1 MAPVQQVVHA
11 VGSAI
16 AQQDGEALAEA
27 LQQID
32 LSNAALIAQLTAGRI
47 DVRALSS
54 SVLDRPYDEMLAE
67 QLDSLVAI
75 HCNDHVKAYSHQERA
90 CTKFHSVFEKDTS
103 WSLPAMHRLDLLLRM
118 AAVRADAT
126 LKKSAAGGG
135 DITTK
140 QEEAVRVLQKKSFT
154 ICISDRAPLEVS
166 KKWGTLHV
174 INNLFKI
181 YFKLNKLTLCKNL
194 IKAVEGSGFPKALNG
209 EKLISVTCPPGF
221 APGAA
226 FVVQDPGT
234 GQQMQVVVPDGIAP
248 GQTFHVQVPDS
259 WSIGRSFPMA
269 QLVTYHYFVGRLSL
283 LNSQF
288 GIAQDHLLFS
298 FERCPAA
305 SYKNKRLI
313 LRYLVPVRLVLG
325 VFASKELLTKYDL
338 PQFVPLCHAVH
349 RGDLRLFERQLD
361 DYQHLFIRHG
371 SYLLVERA
379 KTIAYRNFFRRVYSL
394 HPEGT
399 TKLDVAMLKRCL
411 DATGVNLDHD
421 EIECVLANLIYKGY
435 IKGYLSHQHGKLVVG
450 KTNAFPALGQ
460 VNAS

>member
-1 MAPVQQVVHA
+1 MAPVQEVVHA

-16 AQQDGEALAEA
+16 EKQDGEALAEA
-27 LQQID
+27 LQQISSSR
-32 LSNAALIAQLTAGRI
+32 SNAALIAQLTAGRI

-75 HCNDHVKAYSHQERA
+75 HCNDHVKAYSHQESA

-118 AAVRADAT
+118 AAVRADAA
-126 LKKSAAGGG
+126 LKMSAAGGG
-135 DITTK
+135 DITTT
-140 QEEAVRVLQKKSFT
+140 QEAAVRVLQKSFT
-154 ICISDRAPLEVS
+154 ICISDRAELKVS

-194 IKAVEGSGFPKALNG
+194 IKAVDGSGFPKALYG
-209 EKLISVTCPPGF
+209 EEL
-221 APGAA
+221 
-226 FVVQDPGT
+226 
-234 GQQMQVVVPDGIAP
+234 M
-248 GQTFHVQVPDS
+248 
-259 WSIGRSFPMA
+259 GRSFPME
-269 QLVTYHYFVGRLSL
+269 QLVTYRYFVGRLSL

-288 GIAQDHLLFS
+288 GVAQDHLLFA
-298 FERCPAA
+298 FKKCPAA

-313 LRYLVPVRLVLG
+313 LRYLVPVRLVHEG
-325 VFASKELLTKYDL
+325 VFASRALLTEYDL

-450 KTNAFPALGQ
+450 KTNAFPDLKQ

>member
-194 IKAVEGSGFPKALNG
+194 IKAVDGPGFPKALNG
-209 EKLISVTCPPGF
+209 EEL
-221 APGAA
+221 
-226 FVVQDPGT
+226 
-234 GQQMQVVVPDGIAP
+234 M
-248 GQTFHVQVPDS
+248 
-259 WSIGRSFPMA
+259 GRSFPME
-269 QLVTYHYFVGRLSL
+269 QLVTYRYFVGRLSL

-288 GIAQDHLLFS
+288 GVAEGHLS
-298 FERCPAA
+298 FAFRNCPAA
-305 SYKNKRLI
+305 SEKNKRLI
-313 LRYLVPVRLVLG
+313 LRYLVPVRLVHEG
-325 VFASKELLTKYDL
+325 VFASRALLTEYDL

-450 KTNAFPALGQ
+450 KTNAFPDLKQ

>member
-27 LQQID
+27 LQQLD

-75 HCNDHVKAYSHQERA
+75 HCNDHVKAYSHQESA

-135 DITTK
+135 DITTT
-140 QEEAVRVLQKKSFT
+140 QEAAVRVLQKSFT
-154 ICISDRAPLEVS
+154 ICISDRAELKVS

-194 IKAVEGSGFPKALNG
+194 IKAVDGSGFPKALYG
-209 EKLISVTCPPGF
+209 EEL
-221 APGAA
+221 
-226 FVVQDPGT
+226 
-234 GQQMQVVVPDGIAP
+234 M
-248 GQTFHVQVPDS
+248 
-259 WSIGRSFPMA
+259 GRSFPME

-305 SYKNKRLI
+305 SYQNKRLI

-325 VFASKELLTKYDL
+325 VFASRALLTEYDL

-399 TKLDVAMLKRCL
+399 TKLDVSMLKRCL

>member
-1 MAPVQQVVHA
+1 MAPVQEVVHA

-16 AQQDGEALAEA
+16 EKQDGEALAEA
-27 LQQID
+27 LQQISSSR
-32 LSNAALIAQLTAGRI
+32 SNAALIAQLTAGRI

-54 SVLDRPYDEMLAE
+54 SVLDRPYDEMLAA

-90 CTKFHSVFEKDTS
+90 CTSFHSVFEKDTS

-118 AAVRADAT
+118 AAVRADAA
-126 LKKSAAGGG
+126 LKMSAAGGG
-135 DITTK
+135 DITTT
-140 QEEAVRVLQKKSFT
+140 QEAAVRVLQKSFT
-154 ICISDRAPLEVS
+154 ICISDRAELKVS

-181 YFKLNKLTLCKNL
+181 YFQLNKLTLCKNL
-194 IKAVEGSGFPKALNG
+194 IKAVDGPGFPKALNG
-209 EKLISVTCPPGF
+209 EEL
-221 APGAA
+221 
-226 FVVQDPGT
+226 
-234 GQQMQVVVPDGIAP
+234 M
-248 GQTFHVQVPDS
+248 
-259 WSIGRSFPMA
+259 GRSFPME
-269 QLVTYHYFVGRLSL
+269 QLVTYRYFVGRLSL

-288 GIAQDHLLFS
+288 GVAQDHLLFA
-298 FERCPAA
+298 FKKCPAA

-313 LRYLVPVRLVLG
+313 LRYLVPVRLVHEG
-325 VFASKELLTKYDL
+325 VFASRALLTEYDL

-450 KTNAFPALGQ
+450 KTNAFPDLKQ

>member
-118 AAVRADAT
+118 AAVRADAA

-135 DITTK
+135 DITTT
-140 QEEAVRVLQKKSFT
+140 QEAAVRVLQKSFT
-154 ICISDRAPLEVS
+154 ICISDRAELKVS

-194 IKAVEGSGFPKALNG
+194 IKAVDGSGFPKALYG
-209 EKLISVTCPPGF
+209 EEL
-221 APGAA
+221 
-226 FVVQDPGT
+226 
-234 GQQMQVVVPDGIAP
+234 M
-248 GQTFHVQVPDS
+248 
-259 WSIGRSFPMA
+259 GRSFPME

-450 KTNAFPALGQ
+450 KTNAFPDLKQ

>member
-1 MAPVQQVVHA
+1 MGPVQQVVHA

-27 LQQID
+27 LQQLD

-90 CTKFHSVFEKDTS
+90 CTSFHSVFEKDTS
-103 WSLPAMHRLDLLLRM
+103 SWSLPVMHRLDLLLRM

-135 DITTK
+135 DITTT
-140 QEEAVRVLQKKSFT
+140 QEAAVRVLQKSFT
-154 ICISDRAPLEVS
+154 ICISDHRAALEVS

-194 IKAVEGSGFPKALNG
+194 IKAVDGPGFPKALYG
-209 EKLISVTCPPGF
+209 EEL
-221 APGAA
+221 
-226 FVVQDPGT
+226 
-234 GQQMQVVVPDGIAP
+234 M
-248 GQTFHVQVPDS
+248 
-259 WSIGRSFPMA
+259 GRSFPMA

-305 SYKNKRLI
+305 SYQNKRLI

-325 VFASKELLTKYDL
+325 KYASPALLTKYDL

-399 TKLDVAMLKRCL
+399 TKLDVSMLKRCL